1 MWTELGG
8 TGGPWWSDPVAL
20 RRRRVEQGL
29 VAVFP
34 VARGRQLHGVDG
46 VLCRHRRL
54 ICAMVVNF
62 DGSGAPL
69 ISEAPG
75 GT

>member
-1 MWTELGG
+1 MVVRSGCPPSAARG
-8 TGGPWWSDPVAL
+8 AGVG
-20 RRRRVEQGL
+20 RR
-29 VAVFP
+29 FP
-34 VARGRQLHGVDG
+34 RCQGRQLHGVDG